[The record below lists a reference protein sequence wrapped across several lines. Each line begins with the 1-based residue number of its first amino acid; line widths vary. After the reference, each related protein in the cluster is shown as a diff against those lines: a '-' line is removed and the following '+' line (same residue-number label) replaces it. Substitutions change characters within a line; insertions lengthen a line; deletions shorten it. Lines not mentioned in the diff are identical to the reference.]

1 MTFSLSALF
10 GIAVCYLLLLFG
22 IAYASDRGF
31 IADRVLRH
39 PVTYVLSL
47 GVYAGAWAFFGAV
60 DLAFRYGYG
69 FLAYYAGTASLLL
82 FAPLIVVPLMRIC
95 RAYQLGSLADL
106 LSFRYRSSLAGVLVT
121 LCMMLAVMPLLA
133 LQIRA
138 VATTASIL
146 SSTDLAP
153 EHITP
158 SQHILA
164 LGFCALIMLFTL
176 MFGARHVGTH
186 ERHNGLVAA
195 IAFESLVKLVILA
208 LLGLVAIFGV
218 FGSPAAMQQWLE
230 AHPAQLQQLA
240 TPFDENQT
248 RTLLLMFFAS
258 ALSLPHMYHMLF
270 TENPRPN
277 AVAKAS
283 WGFPLLMLLLSLPVL
298 PILWAGIEIKAPLS
312 PQYYALAIGMDLKSP
327 LLLALTFVGGL
338 AAASGTII
346 VITLALTSM
355 CLNHLI
361 LPVYQP
367 RQDRDIY
374 LWLLWIRRTVMIAII
389 VIAYLWYRLITIES
403 LSSAGFATFTA
414 TLQFLPGILAL
425 LYWPGANR
433 NGLIGGLTIGFV
445 VWFTTLLL
453 PIVSNGEVLLPQLLP
468 LFSDLDSYW
477 TMAAALSLSANL
489 AVFVLLSL
497 LTTASDEERTAAE
510 LCSQDDLNRPVRQQL
525 AMQSAH
531 EMRDRLAKSLG
542 AATAER
548 EMTRALH
555 DLDLTLNER
564 RPYALRRLRDRLEAN
579 LSGLLGPSVA
589 HDIVNRQLPYLSG
602 THAASEDIHLIENR
616 LENYKVHLTG
626 LAAELDS
633 LRRYHRETLQH
644 LPLGVC
650 SLGSDN
656 ELVMWNTAM
665 EELTGISSSAVIGS
679 RLDNLAEPWRSLL
692 EQFARGEESHIY
704 KRRIVDAGNNR
715 WISLHKARNEPRDPR
730 RDARIIIL
738 EDVTELALLEEELV
752 HSERL
757 ASIGRLAAGVA
768 HEIGNPVTGIACLA
782 QNLKYDSD
790 NPAIHDSA
798 REIVKQ
804 TDRIKTI
811 VQSLV
816 NFAHSG
822 VQGQQQ
828 QFGPVSVHECAQEA
842 IKLLMLNR
850 DQRSVVFENRC
861 NPNHIVQGDTQR
873 ILQIFINLL
882 SNARDAS
889 PDHGLIQV
897 DSTELPH
904 HIEICVIDQGSG
916 IPKHIQ
922 DQIFE
927 PFFTTKEVG
936 SGTGLGL
943 ALVYSIVEEHK
954 GQISVISPY
963 FRARDNGTCFVI
975 RLPRQ

>member
-1 MTFSLSALF
+1 MTFSLPALF
-10 GIAVCYLLLLFG
+10 GIAISYLLLLFG
-22 IAYASDRGF
+22 VAWASERGLVPE
-31 IADRVLRH
+31 RWLRH
-39 PVTYVLSL
+39 PLAYILSL

-82 FAPLIVVPLMRIC
+82 FAPLIVVPLMRIS
-95 RAYQLGSLADL
+95 RAYQLNSLADL
-106 LSFRYRSSLAGVLVT
+106 LSFRYRSPAAGVLVT
-121 LCMMLAVMPLLA
+121 LCMMIAVMPLLA

-138 VATTASIL
+138 VATTASIIT
-146 SSTDLAP
+146 STDLAP
-153 EHITP
+153 EHIAP

-164 LGFCALIMLFTL
+164 QAFCALIMLFTL
-176 MFGARHVGTH
+176 MFGARHVGNQ

-195 IAFESLVKLVILA
+195 IAFESLVKLSVLT
-208 LLGLVAIFGV
+208 LLGFAAVFGV
-218 FGSPAAMQQWLE
+218 FDSPLAMQRWLE

-240 TPFDENQT
+240 TQFDENET
-248 RTLLLMFFAS
+248 RALLLMFFAS
-258 ALSLPHMYHMLF
+258 ALALPHMYHMMF
-270 TENPRPN
+270 AENPRSN
-277 AVAKAS
+277 AIAKAS

-298 PILWAGIEIKAPLS
+298 PILWAGIEIKSPLS
-312 PQYYALAIGMDLKSP
+312 PQYYALSIGIGLKSP
-327 LLLALTFVGGL
+327 LLTALTFVGGL
-338 AAASGTII
+338 AAASGTIV

-367 RQDRDIY
+367 RKDRDIY
-374 LWLLWIRRTVMIAII
+374 RWLLWIRRALICAII
-389 VIAYLWYRLITIES
+389 VVAYLSYRLLAIES
-403 LSSAGFATFTA
+403 LSGAGFATFTA

-433 NGLIGGLTIGFV
+433 NGLIGGLAVGFS
-445 VWFTTLLL
+445 VWFATLLL
-453 PIVSNGEVLLPQLLP
+453 PIVSEGEVVLPQLLP
-468 LFSDLDSYW
+468 LFSDIEAYW
-477 TMAAALSLSANL
+477 ASVAVLSLGSNL
-489 AVFVLLSL
+489 FIFVLASL
-497 LTTASDEERTAAE
+497 LTSTSDEERTAAE

-542 AATAER
+542 SATAER
-548 EMTRALH
+548 EITRALN
-555 DLDLTLNER
+555 DLDFTLNEK
-564 RPYALRRLRDRLEAN
+564 RPYALRRLRDRIEAN

-589 HDIVNRQLPYLSG
+589 HDIVNRQLPYLSSG
-602 THAASEDIHLIENR
+602 NAASEDIYLIENR

-650 SLGSDN
+650 SLGNDN
-656 ELVMWNTAM
+656 ELVMWNTTM
-665 EELTGISSSAVIGS
+665 QELTGIDGGTVIGS
-679 RLDNLAEPWRSLL
+679 RLDNLPQPWRSLL
-692 EQFARGEESHIY
+692 EQFAQDNESHIY
-704 KRRIVDAGNNR
+704 KRKIIDAGKAR

-730 RDARIIIL
+730 RDASIIIL
-738 EDVTELALLEEELV
+738 EDVTELALLEEELI

-768 HEIGNPVTGIACLA
+768 HEVGNPVTGIACLA

-790 NPAIHDSA
+790 SPAVHESA

-822 VQGQQQ
+822 AQGHQQE
-828 QFGPVSVHECAQEA
+828 FGPVSLQECVQEA
-842 IKLLMLNR
+842 INLLQLNR
-850 DQRSVVFENRC
+850 EQRQVRYQNRVKTSDVI
-861 NPNHIVQGDTQR
+861 NGDAQR
-873 ILQIFINLL
+873 ILQVFINLL

-889 PDHGLIQV
+889 PEDGLIRIESQ
-897 DSTELPH
+897 PH
-904 HIEICVIDQGSG
+904 GDMVEIRVIDQGGG
-916 IPKHIQ
+916 IPKAMQ
-922 DQIFE
+922 DQIFD
-927 PFFTTKEVG
+927 PFFTTKDVG
-936 SGTGLGL
+936 EGTGLGL
-943 ALVYSIVEEHK
+943 ALVYSIVEEHR
-954 GQISVISPY
+954 GQVFVESPSST
-963 FRARDNGTCFVI
+963 ATAGACFVL
-975 RLPRQ
+975 RLPRL